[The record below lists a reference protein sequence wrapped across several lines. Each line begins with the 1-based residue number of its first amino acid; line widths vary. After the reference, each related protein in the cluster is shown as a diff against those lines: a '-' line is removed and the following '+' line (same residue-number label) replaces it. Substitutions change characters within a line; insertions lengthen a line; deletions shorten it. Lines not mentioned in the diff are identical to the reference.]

1 MAWLRIDD
9 SALTHPKLFELL
21 EACDGDHALRN
32 EAWGFLVLASS
43 VSAQHLTDYVVST
56 GLLATI
62 APGRHQYMIDLLTHA
77 GLMEPVEC
85 DGRKQ
90 HMIVT
95 DEQLLHMRKKAEVE
109 IDRARK
115 RDSRN
120 PEVTI
125 AARIRDG
132 DVCRWCGKTVSF
144 SDRRSARGG
153 TIDSLNGHEDS
164 TVDTV
169 VVACRGCNSI
179 RKEQNKSTSDWQ
191 PLPVPSREEVYYEDS
206 TIEHINGNS
215 WAQSQ
220 GIKLTPKQTEISF
233 DDPTPERKKPQPRQ
247 EVKTQP
253 QRASSPPEPRS
264 SALHS
269 SPLDCVPPV
278 AEPSTRPG
286 ADAVDDAAR
295 LRREFREEQRR
306 REEVRQQ
313 QQQAPNIGRSDG
325 GAPAPVPDDQ
335 APAWLYASSEELFG
349 NKTAHN
355 QRESIPITQQS
366 QDKKQPRSGIIT
378 KRSHQ
383 NNRTIF
389 SGPFSVRGS
398 EPEGDVQE
406 KSGTGRD
413 GSGLVGTGRNGTGRS
428 GPGRL
433 WSGLAG
439 SLRSLKGSGRKD

>member
-1 MAWLRIDD
+1 MPWLRVDD

-62 APGRHQYMIDLLTHA
+62 APGRHQYMIKLLTRA
-77 GLMEPVEC
+77 GLMKPVEH

-90 HMIVT
+90 NMIVT
-95 DEQLLHMRKKAEVE
+95 DEQLLHVRKKAAVE

-120 PEVTI
+120 PDITL
-125 AARIRDG
+125 AARVRDG
-132 DVCRWCGKTVSF
+132 DVCRWCGQTVKFADHKSNK
-144 SDRRSARGG
+144 GG

-169 VVACRGCNSI
+169 VVACRKCNSI
-179 RKEQNKSTSDWQ
+179 RKEQNPETKFWKLR
-191 PLPVPSREEVYYEDS
+191 PAPEPGEAYYDPS
-206 TIEHINGNS
+206 TIEHINGHS
-215 WAQSQ
+215 WAKAN
-220 GIKLTPKQTEISF
+220 GIKLTPRQTELSF
-233 DDPTPERKKPQPRQ
+233 KDLTPESEQHNSDRKDTSSDNQ
-247 EVKTQP
+247 
-253 QRASSPPEPRS
+253 ASAFPS
-264 SALHS
+264 
-269 SPLDCVPPV
+269 PV
-278 AEPSTRPG
+278 AVPQSDKQEAPIEDSDPV
-286 ADAVDDAAR
+286 ADATR

-306 REEVRQQ
+306 QREPSAHVDHRQ
-313 QQQAPNIGRSDG
+313 SEHTT
-325 GAPAPVPDDQ
+325 VPDDQ

-349 NKTAHN
+349 
-355 QRESIPITQQS
+355 S
-366 QDKKQPRSGIIT
+366 
-378 KRSHQ
+378 
-383 NNRTIF
+383 
-389 SGPFSVRGS
+389 RGS
-398 EPEGDVQE
+398 RIRSNDAYITGESQPKNHTPSGLITGRSRQDHISIKSNAKSSRGFGHEGDVQE
-406 KSGTGRD
+406 MSGTGRD

-433 WSGLAG
+433 WSGLAS

>member
-125 AARIRDG
+125 AARVRDG

-179 RKEQNKSTSDWQ
+179 RKEQNKSTSDWR

-233 DDPTPERKKPQPRQ
+233 DDPTPERKKPH
-247 EVKTQP
+247 P
-253 QRASSPPEPRS
+253 QQAAKQRPERASSPPKSPP
-264 SALHS
+264 SA
-269 SPLDCVPPV
+269 SPAAPVDCAPPI
-278 AEPSTRPG
+278 AKPSARQA

-306 REEVRQQ
+306 RAESRQK
-313 QQQAPNIGRSDG
+313 QQQAPDVGHSDC
-325 GAPAPVPDDQ
+325 GAPASVPDDQ
-335 APAWLYASSEELFG
+335 APAWLYASSAELFG
-349 NKTAHN
+349 HKTSHN
-355 QRESIPITQQS
+355 QQESTAITQQS
-366 QDKKQPRSGIIT
+366 QGKKQPRSGIIT
-378 KRSHQ
+378 ERSQ
-383 NNRTIF
+383 QSNRTIF
-389 SGPFSVRGS
+389 SNPFSVRGS

-406 KSGTGRD
+406 MSGTGRA
-413 GSGLVGTGRNGTGRS
+413 GSGLAGTGRNGTGRS

-433 WSGLAG
+433 WSGLAS